1 MPIPLIPA
9 KVYPIILLLKMI
21 IEDNSSVPRNK
32 RCAPLTISIYPK
44 QVEVT
49 LKIIPNIA
57 HDRKGMTGKKDFV
70 RSNCTI
76 KGAVG
81 RKMAIT
87 GHNINNDTTVCYFIK
102 AVAYSVWVWTAARR
116 G

>member
-49 LKIIPNIA
+49 LNIIPNIA

-87 GHNINNDTTVCYFIK
+87 GHNINNDTTVC
-102 AVAYSVWVWTAARR
+102 
-116 G
+116 